1 MFPGTK
7 KVRCAWHKVG
17 VPKEVRLSRE
27 GGDKGETGGVGWGL
41 APGVLGGWAV
51 AAAMGWVPDRV
62 QDPHPHWV
70 SP

>member
-1 MFPGTK
+1 M
-7 KVRCAWHKVG
+7 
-17 VPKEVRLSRE
+17 PKEVRLSRE

-51 AAAMGWVPDRV
+51 AAGMGWVPDRV
-62 QDPHPHWV
+62 QDPQPHWV